1 MANYT
6 RKQARDW
13 AWANMRGVANV
24 VNPTFTADLTALN
37 EKAIRYDVR
46 KEIEYG
52 FWGALLVAETATTP
66 EEYIRFTQWA
76 ADEARGK
83 LHLIFHASFNTLAQN
98 VSVAHAAQEAGAE
111 LVLLAYP
118 ANFYARSSQDVYDY
132 TKAFCDQIDI
142 GVILFP
148 VPLWGFER
156 IHPAG
161 MEIDLIRK
169 LVDDVPNIVA
179 IKAEGGMPT
188 IGGFVEVYKTLGK
201 RVIVTS
207 PLEWDGIPL
216 SSLVPIQFMGTSNYE
231 FYGPTIPK
239 MFALMQEGEFA
250 EAMKLFWK
258 IHPARLANLQAMSL
272 LAGSNFLHRMLWK
285 YQGWLQGFNGGP
297 LRQPT
302 MRLVDRQLR
311 PLRAALEQCGLN
323 PWPEPDGDFF
333 VGRNPA

>member
-1 MANYT
+1 MANYSK
-6 RKQARDW
+6 KQAREW
-13 AWANMRGVANV
+13 ARATMRGVANV
-24 VNPTFTADLTALN
+24 VIPTFTEDLSALN
-37 EKAIRYDVR
+37 EKAIRHDIR

-52 FWGALLVAETATTP
+52 FWGTLLVAETAATP
-66 EEYIRFTQWA
+66 KEYVRFTEWA
-76 ADEARGK
+76 ADEARGG
-83 LHLIFHASFNTLAQN
+83 LHLIYHAAFNTLAEN
-98 VSVAHAAQEAGAE
+98 IEVGRAVQEAGAE

-118 ANFYARSSQDVYDY
+118 ANFYARSNEDIYRY
-132 TKAFCDQIDI
+132 TKAFCEQVDL

-156 IHPAG
+156 VHPAG

-179 IKAEGGMPT
+179 VKAEGGMPT
-188 IGGFVEVYKTLGK
+188 IGGFVEVYKTVGD
-201 RVIVTS
+201 RVLVTS

-216 SSLVPIQFMGTSNYE
+216 SSLVPMQFMGTSNYE
-231 FYGPTIPK
+231 YYGPAIPR
-239 MFALMQEGEFA
+239 MFALMQEGQFA
-250 EAMKLFWK
+250 KAMELFWK
-258 IHPARLANLQAMSL
+258 IHPARLANIQAMSL
-272 LAGSNFLHRMLWK
+272 LAGSNFIHRMLWK

-311 PLRAALEQCGLN
+311 PLRNALADCGLK
-323 PWPEPDGDFF
+323 PCTEPDGEFF

>member
-1 MANYT
+1 MAEYSK
-6 RKQARDW
+6 KQARDW
-13 AWANMRGVANV
+13 AWATMRGVANV
-24 VNPTFTADLTALN
+24 VNPTFTADLSALN
-37 EKAIRYDVR
+37 EKAIRHDVR

-52 FWGALLVAETATTP
+52 FWGALLIAETATTP

-76 ADEARGK
+76 ADEARGR

-98 VSVAHAAQEAGAE
+98 ISVARAAQEAGAE

-118 ANFYARSSQDVYDY
+118 ANFYARTSQDIYDY
-132 TKAFCDQIDI
+132 TKAFCDQVDI

-161 MEIDLIRK
+161 MEIDLLRK

-188 IGGFVEVYKTLGK
+188 IGGFVETYKTLGK

-216 SSLVPIQFMGTSNYE
+216 ASLVPIQFMGTSNYE

-239 MFALMQEGEFA
+239 MFASDAGGRVCRGDEAVLEDSSGTAGEPTGDVSA
-250 EAMKLFWK
+250 GRLQLSPSNALEISGLA
-258 IHPARLANLQAMSL
+258 ARLQWRPVAAAHDAPGGSASAAAACRPRPMRTQPMAR
-272 LAGSNFLHRMLWK
+272 AGRRFF
-285 YQGWLQGFNGGP
+285 Y
-297 LRQPT
+297 
-302 MRLVDRQLR
+302 R
-311 PLRAALEQCGLN
+311 P
-323 PWPEPDGDFF
+323 
-333 VGRNPA
+333 